1 MTAQVVVLGS
11 GYAGAGAVKRFED
24 VNDGTA
30 ELTWISEHDYHLV
43 LHESHRIIRDTSV
56 APKVTIPV
64 DEIKSPET
72 TFRQGHVTGVDVDER
87 TVELDSGDAVDYD
100 YLLVALGSRTA
111 FYGIEGL
118 EEHAHTLKSLDDARG
133 IHEDVATAAAD
144 ATRNDP
150 AQVVVGGAGLS
161 GIQSAGEVAAYRDE
175 RRAPVDVTLVEGLED
190 VFPGNDPELQGAL
203 RKRLEAAG
211 VDIMCGEF
219 VSKVGED
226 TIYVGGSEEEAPA
239 ELDYDVF
246 LWTGGI
252 TGQAE
257 LESVGVDKDGRSN
270 RVYADRD
277 FRTSDDRVFA
287 IGDTAL
293 VEQGPEE
300 FAPPTAQAAWQAAEV
315 AGENLFRAA
324 KGGSL
329 ETWTYDDK
337 GTLVSVGDEAVAHGV
352 DVLPIDTFGGL
363 GAELLKK
370 FVAAD
375 RTGRV
380 AGRRSGRGEPLPGGE
395 RGEPRNM
402 DLRRQGNARLR
413 RRRGSRSR
421 CRRATDRHFRRSRRR
436 TAQEVRRRPLDR
448 GRLLHRTGHRRLA
461 RHVTR

>member
-11 GYAGAGAVKRFED
+11 GYAGAGAVTSFEEAAD
-24 VNDGTA
+24 DSV

-43 LHESHRIIRDTSV
+43 LHEAHRVVRDTNV
-56 APKVTIPV
+56 APKISIPV

-72 TFRQGHVTGVDVDER
+72 TFTQDRVTGIDVDER
-87 TVELDSGDAVDYD
+87 EVHLRDGESVPYD

-118 EEHAHTLKSLDDARG
+118 EEHSHTLKSLDDARE
-133 IHEDVATAAAD
+133 IHRDLADAAAE
-144 ATRNDP
+144 ATRSDP

-161 GIQSAGEVAAYRDE
+161 GIQTAGEVAAYRDE
-175 RRAPVDVTLVEGLED
+175 HRAPVDVTLVEGLDE

-211 VDIMCGEF
+211 VDIMTGEF
-219 VSKVGED
+219 VSKVDAD
-226 TIYVGGSEEEAPA
+226 TIYVGGGEDEDPT

-246 LWTGGI
+246 VWTGGI

-257 LESVGVDKDGRSN
+257 LEDAAVDKDDRSS

-293 VEQGPEE
+293 IEQGPEE

-315 AGENLFRAA
+315 AGENLARAVE
-324 KGGSL
+324 GRSL

-337 GTLVSVGDEAVAHGV
+337 GTLVSVGDKAVAHGV
-352 DVLPIDTFGGL
+352 DPLPIDTFGGV

-370 FVAAD
+370 AVAARWIAD
-375 RTGRV
+375 VSSLGR
-380 AGRRSGRGEPLPGGE
+380 AIDAWSD
-395 RGEPRNM
+395 M
-402 DLRRQGNARLR
+402 
-413 RRRGSRSR
+413 
-421 CRRATDRHFRRSRRR
+421 
-436 TAQEVRRRPLDR
+436 
-448 GRLLHRTGHRRLA
+448 
-461 RHVTR
+461 

>member
-24 VNDGTA
+24 VTDGTA

-43 LHESHRIIRDTSV
+43 LHESHRVIRDTSV
-56 APKVTIPV
+56 APKITIPV
-64 DEIKSPET
+64 DEVKSPET
-72 TFRQGHVTGVDVDER
+72 TFRQDRVTGIDVDDR
-87 TVELDSGDAVDYD
+87 TVELESGDAVDYD

-118 EEHAHTLKSLDDARG
+118 EEYAHTLKSLDDARQ
-133 IHEDVATAAAD
+133 IHEDVATAAGN
-144 ATRNDP
+144 ATRSDP

-161 GIQSAGEVAAYRDE
+161 GIQSAGEIAAYRDE
-175 RRAPVDVTLVEGLED
+175 HRAPIDVTLVEGLDE

-203 RKRLEAAG
+203 RKRLEDAG

-219 VSKVGED
+219 VSTVDED
-226 TIYVGGSEEEAPA
+226 TIYVGGGEDEAPA

-252 TGQAE
+252 TGQEE
-257 LESVGVDKDGRSN
+257 LEAAGIDKDDRSN

-277 FRTSDDRVFA
+277 FQTSDERVFA

-324 KGGSL
+324 NNQSL
-329 ETWTYDDK
+329 RTWTYDDK
-337 GTLVSVGDEAVAHGV
+337 GTLVSIGDEAVAHGV
-352 DVLPIDTFGGL
+352 DMLPINTFGGI
-363 GAELLKK
+363 GAETLKK
-370 FVAAD
+370 FVAARWIAD
-375 RTGRV
+375 VSSVGR
-380 AGRRSGRGEPLPGGE
+380 AIDAWSD
-395 RGEPRNM
+395 M
-402 DLRRQGNARLR
+402 
-413 RRRGSRSR
+413 
-421 CRRATDRHFRRSRRR
+421 
-436 TAQEVRRRPLDR
+436 
-448 GRLLHRTGHRRLA
+448 
-461 RHVTR
+461 

>member
-1 MTAQVVVLGS
+1 MTSQVVVLGS
-11 GYAGAGAVKRFED
+11 GYAGAGAVTRFEEVTD
-24 VNDGTA
+24 EST

-43 LHESHRIIRDTSV
+43 LHEAHRVIRDTSV
-56 APKVTIPV
+56 ASKISIPV

-72 TFRQGHVTGVDVDER
+72 TFRQDRVTGVDVDER
-87 TVELDSGDAVDYD
+87 EVHLADGEPVSYD

-118 EEHAHTLKSLDDARG
+118 KEHSHTLKGLDDARE
-133 IHEDVATAAAD
+133 IHRDVADAAAN
-144 ATRNDP
+144 ATRADP

-161 GIQSAGEVAAYRDE
+161 GIQSAGEIAEYRDE
-175 RRAPVDVTLVEGLED
+175 HRAPIDVTLVEGLDE

-219 VSKVGED
+219 VSKVDAD
-226 TIYVGGSEEEAPA
+226 TIYVGGGEDEEPT

-252 TGQAE
+252 TGQDE
-257 LESVGVDKDGRSN
+257 LADATVDKDDRSN

-287 IGDTAL
+287 IGDSAL
-293 VEQGPEE
+293 IEQGPEE

-324 KGGSL
+324 KGQSL
-329 ETWTYDDK
+329 RTWTHDDK
-337 GTLVSVGDEAVAHGV
+337 GTLISVGDEAVAHGV
-352 DVLPIDTFGGL
+352 DPLPIDTFGGI

-370 FVAAD
+370 AVAARWIAD
-375 RTGRV
+375 VSSIGR
-380 AGRRSGRGEPLPGGE
+380 AIDAWSD
-395 RGEPRNM
+395 M
-402 DLRRQGNARLR
+402 
-413 RRRGSRSR
+413 
-421 CRRATDRHFRRSRRR
+421 
-436 TAQEVRRRPLDR
+436 
-448 GRLLHRTGHRRLA
+448 
-461 RHVTR
+461 